1 MEEDNKNLG
10 TDGPD
15 TRVASKAQKKEHKKL
30 SARISKLENKLK
42 LKGNEITALKKEIK
56 HNCNEITRLEDLH
69 EKSKLSARELEYEN
83 HDLKGELF
91 RAYKTIKAL
100 KETRLN
106 IRSNFS
112 RLSQKPHEE
121 YDSCSGRN
129 LKQSH
134 YHASTDLDA
143 PRPVKEELASII
155 HEHPLK
161 KDRVVCYNCGK
172 EDDHYFMDCM
182 VDCGHCG
189 ADGHKTIYCPTIDIS
204 EEKLKRKA
212 EVEEVDG
219 GKKKRRMGLR

>member
-1 MEEDNKNLG
+1 MEEDDKNPG
-10 TDGPD
+10 TDVPD
-15 TRVASKAQKKEHKKL
+15 TRVASKAQKNEHKRL
-30 SARISKLENKLK
+30 FARINKLEHQLK
-42 LKGNEITALKKEIK
+42 LKGNEIMALKKEIK
-56 HNCNEITRLEDLH
+56 HSCNEVTRLEDLH
-69 EKSKLSARELEYEN
+69 EKSRLSARELEYEN
-83 HDLKGELF
+83 HDLKEELF
-91 RAYKTIKAL
+91 RAYKTIKTL

-106 IRSNFS
+106 IRSNVS
-112 RLSQKPHEE
+112 RLSQKPQAE
-121 YDSCSGRN
+121 YEGCSGRSP
-129 LKQSH
+129 KQSH

-143 PRPVKEELASII
+143 PRPVKEELASIV

-204 EEKLKRKA
+204 ERKLKRKA

-219 GKKKRRMGLR
+219 GRKKRRMALR